1 MGGSLILE
9 SQISPSGY
17 VRIDVPVCLRGRGF
31 DGTYNIEKK
40 KKKPI
45 YDNILCLELE
55 QSCQYKVI
63 SIEDQIETD
72 SSLLLKGL
80 CLN

>member
-1 MGGSLILE
+1 MFALMFQSACEEEDLMAPIT
-9 SQISPSGY
+9 
-17 VRIDVPVCLRGRGF
+17 F
-31 DGTYNIEKK
+31 KKKK

>member
-1 MGGSLILE
+1 MFALMFQSACEEEDLMAPITL
-9 SQISPSGY
+9 
-17 VRIDVPVCLRGRGF
+17 
-31 DGTYNIEKK
+31 KK
-40 KKKPI
+40 KNKKPI

>member
-1 MGGSLILE
+1 MFALMFQSACEEEDLMAPITLK
-9 SQISPSGY
+9 
-17 VRIDVPVCLRGRGF
+17 
-31 DGTYNIEKK
+31 KK

-63 SIEDQIETD
+63 SIEDRIETD